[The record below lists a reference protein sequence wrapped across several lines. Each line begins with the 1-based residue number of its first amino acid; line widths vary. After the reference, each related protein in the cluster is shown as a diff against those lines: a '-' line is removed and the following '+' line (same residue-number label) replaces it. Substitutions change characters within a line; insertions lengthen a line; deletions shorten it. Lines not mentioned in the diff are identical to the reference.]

1 MRLLTRAALLTLL
14 ALGATFLLDPY
25 RNYQLATAT
34 GTFLAVAVA
43 SW

>member
-34 GTFLAVAVA
+34 ARNVPVAVA